1 MADLE
6 LEHISKTFDGVYA
19 LKDVSFSCNR
29 GEVHALLGE
38 NGAGKSTLLKVL
50 SGAHKADAGEIRLFG
65 RAVTIHNPR
74 DAMAYGIGTVY
85 QELSIV
91 PDLTVGE
98 NIFIGRLPKNRFGKI
113 RQKELRKMTLDLFQ
127 KYKVDDIDP
136 DAKTGPLSLS
146 KRQMIEILRVLSKD
160 PKVVILDE
168 ATSALTQN
176 RVQWLLDLARKLAEE
191 GKIIIFI
198 SHRMAEI
205 KDGCDNVT
213 ILRNGSTVGTLSLQN
228 VNMDEVISMMLG
240 RKMSGY
246 YPVKTPAVQKD
257 VMLDVSDLRYGHSL
271 NGVAFQLHKGEVLG
285 VGGLAGQGEA
295 ELLLALYGMLDAHGT
310 VLLNGKPA
318 KLNNPRESL
327 KSGIALVP
335 EDRGMQGLLLSF
347 PIGFNISLPCLARL
361 RRGPFID
368 RAREKQTIDQYMKEL
383 NVKAESPEV
392 LAANLSGGNQQKV
405 VLAKMLAMEP
415 SLLLMHDIT
424 RGVDIGTKK
433 EMFSLVR
440 ELAAKGNS
448 ILFYSTD
455 GEELVNICDRI
466 LVMYDGRVN
475 AVLDKGD
482 LTRENIISASI
493 GEALN
498 A

>member
-6 LEHISKTFDGVYA
+6 FDHISKAFDGVYA
-19 LKDVSFSCNR
+19 LKDVSFSCNK

-50 SGAHKADAGEIRLFG
+50 SGAHMADSGEIRLFG
-65 RAVTIHNPR
+65 QIVNIHSPR

-85 QELSIV
+85 QELSII

-98 NIFIGRLPKNRFGKI
+98 NIFVGRLPKNHFGKVNYKKL
-113 RQKELRKMTLDLFQ
+113 RQMTLELLHQYD
-127 KYKVDDIDP
+127 VNDIDP
-136 DAKTGPLSLS
+136 DVKAGPLSLS
-146 KRQMIEILRVLSKD
+146 KRQMIEILRVLSKN

-176 RVQWLLDLARKLAEE
+176 RVQWLLKLARKLADE

-213 ILRNGSTVGTLSLQN
+213 ILRNGSTVGSLSLQN

-240 RKMSGY
+240 RKMSGF
-246 YPVKTPAVQKD
+246 YPDKISTVQSD
-257 VMLDVSDLRYGHSL
+257 VALKVSDLRCGHSL
-271 NGVAFQLHKGEVLG
+271 NGVNFELHKGEVLG
-285 VGGLAGQGEA
+285 IGGLAGQGET
-295 ELLLALYGMLDAHGT
+295 ELLLALYGILDVRGT
-310 VLLNGKPA
+310 IQLGGKKL
-318 KLNNPRESL
+318 KLNNPKVSL
-327 KSGIALVP
+327 KNGISLVP
-335 EDRGMQGLLLSF
+335 EDRGAQGLLLSF
-347 PIGFNISLPCLARL
+347 PIGFNISLPCLDRL
-361 RRGPFID
+361 KRGPFID
-368 RAREKQTIDQYMKEL
+368 KNKEKQIIDKYMEEL
-383 NVKAESPEV
+383 KIKADTPGV
-392 LAANLSGGNQQKV
+392 LAMNLSGGNQQKV

-448 ILFYSTD
+448 VLYYSTD
-455 GEELVNICDRI
+455 GEELVNVCDRVM
-466 LVMYDGRVN
+466 VMYDGKVN
-475 AVLDKGD
+475 AVLEKDD
-482 LTRENIISASI
+482 LTRKNIVSASI
-493 GEALN
+493 GEILSA
-498 A
+498 